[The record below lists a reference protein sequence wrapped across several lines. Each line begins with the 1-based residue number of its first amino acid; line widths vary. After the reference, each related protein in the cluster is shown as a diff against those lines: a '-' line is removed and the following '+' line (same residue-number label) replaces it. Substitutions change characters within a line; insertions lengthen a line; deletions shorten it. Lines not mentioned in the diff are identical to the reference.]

1 MRQIMCLKYVTLSCL
16 TAQMV
21 ISGILPLL
29 TALFMGESDWIAL
42 ADSDS
47 LILGVCLVVGFYSL
61 FLAWL
66 GCYGVC
72 YNKKSINA
80 LFVLLMIPCVIS
92 YFIVLRIS
100 LLFRSEGES
109 ELRALCDNNSSLLS
123 DVNFDNIESYD
134 SVIRN
139 LG

>member
-1 MRQIMCLKYVTLSCL
+1 MCLKYVTLAGL

-29 TALFMGESDWIAL
+29 TSLFMDESDWIIM

-47 LILGVCLVVGFYSL
+47 LILGICLVMGLYSF
-61 FLAWL
+61 FLGWI

-72 YNKKSINA
+72 HNRKAMNA

-92 YFIVLRIS
+92 YFILLRVS
-100 LLFRSEGES
+100 LLFWTEGES
-109 ELRALCDNNSSLLS
+109 ELRALCHNEPSLLS

-134 SVIRN
+134 SVLRT